1 MIMAKQFKPQIE
13 TKEPNIGQYRHI
25 IERQAEVRAEVE
37 KKDEILRS
45 HYKIIK

>member
-1 MIMAKQFKPQIE
+1 MAKQWQPKIE
-13 TKEPNIGQYRHI
+13 TREPNIGQNKPLLD
-25 IERQAEVRAEVE
+25 RQLEVRAEVE